1 MPKIPN
7 TDLILT
13 EAEIQAVID
22 FAYSRGGSTSK
33 TVESENDYKNS
44 EEYKKYFNKN
54 GENVT
59 IDLDDCSILTKEML
73 LQ

>member
-7 TDLILT
+7 TDLTLT
-13 EAEIQAVID
+13 ETEIQAVID

-33 TVESENDYKNS
+33 TTESDSDYRDS
-44 EEYKKYFNKN
+44 DEYKKYFNKN
-54 GENVT
+54 GGNVT

-73 LQ
+73 L